1 MRGGHTSVGL
11 CNTTILWAALASHCL
26 PGEIQG
32 VIIYKALHGT
42 GLFVGPPVPKGISL
56 CPTCLNGHALDLFLK
71 QSHLMVPKRDEFSA
85 VLSANHSKSPQ
96 G

>member
-56 CPTCLNGHALDLFLK
+56 SYMLEWPCSRSLPETIPSDGT
-71 QSHLMVPKRDEFSA
+71 QER
-85 VLSANHSKSPQ
+85 
-96 G
+96 